1 MKKRKVHI
9 KSFGCQMNK
18 LDTAMVSAALKE
30 SGYELVDESEQA
42 DVVLMNTCSVREH
55 AEEKVFSHL
64 GYLGHIKK
72 TRPGL
77 IVGVIGCMAQRLG
90 SELLEHAAVDL
101 ICGPGQIPQTTKM
114 LEKVINQKSREISV
128 TERIRGPIDSLIC
141 EELENFESVYDSADK
156 DLPNQAF
163 VRIMRG
169 CDNFCTY
176 CIVPYVRGPEVSRP
190 PGRIIEQI
198 RRLTGE
204 GIKQVT
210 LLGQAVNKYRY
221 DAGEKVYR
229 LADMLESASEID
241 GIEWVKFV
249 TNYPLADGYEEIL
262 EAMRDLPKVCEY
274 LHMPAQSGSD
284 RILQAMNRKYS
295 RSQYLEMLGRAREIV
310 PGISTAGDLIV
321 GFPHESDEDFE
332 QTVSLVRQAGYKNC
346 FVFKYSPR
354 PGTVGE
360 KRLADDVPQ
369 EVKKQRNRRLL
380 EVQKEVGEELS
391 QKFLGKE
398 LPVLVEGLSKKPD
411 KNRAESGYR
420 QLVGRTAG
428 DWIVV
433 FNGSETLAGQ
443 FVKVRI
449 TKAQPLTLFA
459 QLVGD

>member
-1 MKKRKVHI
+1 
-9 KSFGCQMNK
+9 
-18 LDTAMVSAALKE
+18 
-30 SGYELVDESEQA
+30 
-42 DVVLMNTCSVREH
+42 
-55 AEEKVFSHL
+55 
-64 GYLGHIKK
+64 
-72 TRPGL
+72 
-77 IVGVIGCMAQRLG
+77 
-90 SELLEHAAVDL
+90 
-101 ICGPGQIPQTTKM
+101 
-114 LEKVINQKSREISV
+114 
-128 TERIRGPIDSLIC
+128 
-141 EELENFESVYDSADK
+141 
-156 DLPNQAF
+156 
-163 VRIMRG
+163 
-169 CDNFCTY
+169 
-176 CIVPYVRGPEVSRP
+176 
-190 PGRIIEQI
+190 
-198 RRLTGE
+198 
-204 GIKQVT
+204 
-210 LLGQAVNKYRY
+210 
-221 DAGEKVYR
+221 
-229 LADMLESASEID
+229 
-241 GIEWVKFV
+241 
-249 TNYPLADGYEEIL
+249 
-262 EAMRDLPKVCEY
+262 MRDLPKVCEY

-295 RSQYLEMLGRAREIV
+295 RAQYLEMLGRAKEIV
-310 PGISTAGDLIV
+310 PGISIAGDLIV

-411 KNRAESGYR
+411 KNRTESGYR

-433 FNGSETLAGQ
+433 FNGPETLAGQ